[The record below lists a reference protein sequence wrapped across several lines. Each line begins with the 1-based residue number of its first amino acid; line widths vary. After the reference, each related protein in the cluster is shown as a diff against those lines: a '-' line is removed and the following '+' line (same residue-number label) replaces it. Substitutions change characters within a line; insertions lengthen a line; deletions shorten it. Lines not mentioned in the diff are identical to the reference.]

1 MLRGCRYDAK
11 FIPTSSLEELEA
23 LGDVRL
29 LILTPKEQLSPRCL
43 EAILAALED
52 EKVAVETPVLE
63 LVLPREEAY
72 VFPGC
77 EDRFVRKVPWPCRIE
92 ELERLIEAALLATSE
107 GDHGVPSAFS

>member
-11 FIPTSSLEELEA
+11 FISTSSLKELEA
-23 LGDVRL
+23 LGCVQL

-43 EAILAALED
+43 KVLLAALED
-52 EKVAVETPVLE
+52 EKVAVDTPVLE
-63 LVLPREEAY
+63 LVLPRGEVY

-77 EDRFVRKVPWPCRIE
+77 EDRFVLEAPWPCRIE

-107 GDHGVPSAFS
+107 GDHGVPSAFY